1 MNDFQ
6 FIYDDI
12 IPINYNGVKQKLII
26 ELDEIFQ
33 NTKNI
38 IIDWQIRENSIR
50 KLGQICVGDSGK
62 TDIFIKFFN
71 TEIISNLA
79 IQLADLRSSVMKEA
93 CRIVSLCGK
102 ELGNLAEPGAVHLL
116 SRIILFKIA
125 GSANRVIADSSSKCI
140 LNLVKHVNS
149 VKIINNIC
157 EQKNIKSNFVRT
169 VCTKCI
175 LYIVSCYK
183 KNLIL
188 NKVPILQE
196 TMKYLLG
203 DPNGDVRSII
213 RRAFITFKKRL
224 PGEAENVY
232 NTLEKNIQKQI
243 NEDERTYGNK
253 IIINEDNI
261 NKRNFELTPIKK
273 KIKIFYSSNKP
284 KSHEI
289 KVKLKEIPNIKKIN
303 YNNYNN
309 QSEMDGSYNNYINE
323 EEHNIS
329 KINNNISN
337 NNIFDN
343 KIKKI
348 INESDNNNINIGNAY
363 LNKNPIYKSAK
374 GKNPVS
380 YYNYNNQNSNTIR
393 LNHKDVLKKLNEKF
407 LNYNNN
413 ENENKIN
420 NEEKNENFLPPI
432 NQFYPSLNKSQ
443 NYKKNS
449 RSVLQS
455 NKINLKNEINNNNL
469 AMNNNYVPII
479 KDNMPN
485 IKVINNNNSIEKK
498 VINYIDKLSM
508 NNDIN
513 EKLEIFQF
521 IFNNFKDILND
532 HKNFSNNTLRQLIN
546 IHTDNM
552 NGNDISLIEQLLKN
566 LMRIIYYMCQI
577 LNNNDIQLIVKLLI
591 EKINMGEKSIS
602 NLCYKLLDLIRKKG
616 KIEDIYNGVFNSL
629 EGNNIKIN
637 EICYEYLAYLINR
650 YGIIFETNNYYERIF
665 YLINNCNINSK
676 RIGKLIGALYKN
688 NSENFVKLYKEENN
702 NNQKKIVS
710 FIESNNL
717 DFIQDLKEKIEI
729 NKINDANNL
738 DKTINNKI
746 KKIVLESKI
755 NNNNNNSI
763 NTNNNITEEIKIN
776 LENGNVKL
784 FISYIENNINYLSS
798 FIMILSNEK
807 NPEFK
812 YTKNYLNFTYAL
824 ISNPKFKKEISQNM
838 KILIQQIINILL
850 MDNNDSVIV
859 NSIKE
864 ILYILPIKI
873 CSEKY
878 FKEISKYLNDKSDI
892 LLLQILLGSIKNY
905 IIYDKSKNLEK
916 NINYFIDGILNLLDY
931 QSSDIRKLSIYCC
944 VEMYNILK
952 DKFNIYFERI
962 SKNTQNIINQ
972 LIKKKYG

>member
-1 MNDFQ
+1 
-6 FIYDDI
+6 
-12 IPINYNGVKQKLII
+12 
-26 ELDEIFQ
+26 
-33 NTKNI
+33 
-38 IIDWQIRENSIR
+38 
-50 KLGQICVGDSGK
+50 
-62 TDIFIKFFN
+62 
-71 TEIISNLA
+71 
-79 IQLADLRSSVMKEA
+79 
-93 CRIVSLCGK
+93 
-102 ELGNLAEPGAVHLL
+102 
-116 SRIILFKIA
+116 
-125 GSANRVIADSSSKCI
+125 
-140 LNLVKHVNS
+140 
-149 VKIINNIC
+149 
-157 EQKNIKSNFVRT
+157 
-169 VCTKCI
+169 
-175 LYIVSCYK
+175 
-183 KNLIL
+183 
-188 NKVPILQE
+188 
-196 TMKYLLG
+196 
-203 DPNGDVRSII
+203 
-213 RRAFITFKKRL
+213 
-224 PGEAENVY
+224 
-232 NTLEKNIQKQI
+232 
-243 NEDERTYGNK
+243 
-253 IIINEDNI
+253 
-261 NKRNFELTPIKK
+261 
-273 KIKIFYSSNKP
+273 
-284 KSHEI
+284 
-289 KVKLKEIPNIKKIN
+289 
-303 YNNYNN
+303 
-309 QSEMDGSYNNYINE
+309 
-323 EEHNIS
+323 
-329 KINNNISN
+329 
-337 NNIFDN
+337 
-343 KIKKI
+343 
-348 INESDNNNINIGNAY
+348 
-363 LNKNPIYKSAK
+363 
-374 GKNPVS
+374 
-380 YYNYNNQNSNTIR
+380 
-393 LNHKDVLKKLNEKF
+393 
-407 LNYNNN
+407 
-413 ENENKIN
+413 
-420 NEEKNENFLPPI
+420 
-432 NQFYPSLNKSQ
+432 
-443 NYKKNS
+443 
-449 RSVLQS
+449 
-455 NKINLKNEINNNNL
+455 
-469 AMNNNYVPII
+469 MNNNYVPII

-729 NKINDANNL
+729 NKINDTNNL